1 MQHWKN
7 DSQNKV
13 TILSPLG
20 QNKGQLIVE
29 YILLIVIIVG
39 IATLLQ
45 SRLVG
50 RGTGGAGIIIT
61 KWADLTTFI
70 GQDMGD

>member
-1 MQHWKN
+1 MQ
-7 DSQNKV
+7 DSKIGSQTKT

-29 YILLIVIIVG
+29 YILLIVVVVM

-50 RGTGGAGIIIT
+50 RGAGGVGIIIS
-61 KWADLTTFI
+61 KWSALTTLV